1 METLLQDIR
10 YGLRMLTRS
19 PGFTA
24 ISLLMLALGIGANT
38 AMFSIVDAVLLRP
51 LPYEHPERLVRVW
64 QRLPDGNF
72 NLFSTPDFNAWKAQT
87 LAFDKFGAHVLA
99 DFSLTGSGEAERVQG
114 ARVSAEFFPL
124 VGIHPYFG
132 RTFFEEEDRP
142 GAGDVVVLGYGLWER
157 RFGAD
162 PAIAGKQI
170 ILNGASKTV
179 IGVMPRN
186 FDVLETG
193 EQLWVPLQ
201 IDPTEATASARG
213 IHWLGGIARLRAD
226 ENITQTQVRLDAVAT
241 GLHQQDPQGDA
252 GRGIILLSLHDSL
265 TGQVRSAL
273 LLLLGAVGFVLL
285 LATANVANLLL
296 ARAADRKKEIAVRMA
311 MGASRG
317 RLVRQLLTES
327 VVLSILGGAIALGF
341 ASAGLRILVATN
353 PASLPRVSEIG
364 LHWPAL
370 VVALV
375 FSTATGL
382 LFGIMPAFRVSRE
395 CTSDTLKEGS
405 RGSRRMEKDRGLL
418 VVAEMALTVI
428 LLVAAGLSLKS
439 LWILL
444 SASPGFA
451 AQNVLTMQ
459 VALPEARYTGEGIPR
474 FYGNLLDR
482 LKELPQVNA
491 FAIARDLPLAGA
503 NPSAPVEVEGQA
515 PAPQGETP
523 TVRVRVVSSRYFET
537 LGIALLAGRDFTQQ
551 DAKEAPV
558 VALVSRSLADQY
570 WPVQDPI
577 GKRIKIGLPGLS
589 WSSVIGVVN
598 DVKHIG
604 LEYDTQATAYFSY
617 SQIPTTM
624 LPLVESSMEIVF
636 RSSAAPASLVSA
648 VRERV
653 RSLDPDVPVSQVRSM
668 EEIVATSLSSW
679 RFNMFLLGGFALLAL
694 ALAMIGTYGVLA
706 HSVSRRTQEIGIRMA
721 LGARPGD
728 ILHLILGEGLRLILI
743 GLAIGLAGAL
753 SLGRVLSSL
762 LYGVQ
767 ASDPGTFLSVA
778 SLLTVIALAACYIPA
793 RRAASVAPMVA
804 LRHE

>member
-19 PGFTA
+19 PGFAA
-24 ISLLMLALGIGANT
+24 ISLLMLALGIGTNT

-51 LPYEHPERLVRVW
+51 LPYEHAERLVRVW

-72 NLFSTPDFNAWKAQT
+72 NLFSTPDFNAWNSHAA
-87 LAFDKFGAHVLA
+87 AFDKFGAHVLA
-99 DFSLTGSGEAERVQG
+99 DFSLTGNGEAEPVQG
-114 ARVSAEFFPL
+114 ARVSAEFFPTME
-124 VGIHPYFG
+124 VHPYLG
-132 RTFFEEEDRP
+132 RTFFEDEDRP
-142 GAGDVVVLGYGLWER
+142 GAGNVVVLSFGLWQR

-162 PAIAGKQI
+162 PAITGKQI
-170 ILNGASKTV
+170 VLNGASKTV
-179 IGVMPRN
+179 IGVMPQN

-201 IDPTEATASARG
+201 LDPTEATASARG
-213 IHWLGGIARLRAD
+213 VHWLGTIARLRANTD
-226 ENITQTQVRLDAVAT
+226 IAQTQSKLDAIAAA
-241 GLHQQDPQGDA
+241 LRQQDPQGDA
-252 GRGIILLSLHDSL
+252 GRGVVLYSLRDSL
-265 TGQVRSAL
+265 TGQVRPAL
-273 LLLLGAVGFVLL
+273 LLLFGAVGFVLL

-311 MGASRG
+311 MGASRA

-327 VVLSILGGAIALGF
+327 VVLSILGGALALGF
-341 ASAGLRILVATN
+341 AGAGLRILVATN
-353 PASLPRVSEIG
+353 PVSLPRLNEIG
-364 LHWPAL
+364 LQWPAL

-382 LFGIMPAFRVSRE
+382 LFGIMPAFRASRE

-405 RGSRRMEKDRGLL
+405 RGSRRTEKDRGLL

-439 LWILL
+439 LWVLL
-444 SASPGFA
+444 SANPGFD

-459 VALPEARYTGEGIPR
+459 VALPEARYTGEQIPR

-482 LKELPQVNA
+482 LKELPQVHS

-515 PAPQGETP
+515 PAPPGETP
-523 TVRVRVVSSRYFET
+523 TVRVRTVSSRYFET
-537 LGIALLAGRDFTQQ
+537 LGIALLAGRDFIQQ
-551 DAKEAPV
+551 DAKESPI
-558 VALVSRSLADQY
+558 VAIVSRSLAEQY
-570 WPVQDPI
+570 WPAQNPI

-589 WSSVIGVVN
+589 WASVIGVVN

-604 LEYDTQATAYFSY
+604 LEFDSEATAYFSY
-617 SQIPTTM
+617 SQIPTAM
-624 LPLVESSMEIVF
+624 LPLVESSMQIAF

-648 VRERV
+648 VRARV
-653 RSLDPDVPVSQVRSM
+653 RSLDPDISVSQVQSM

-721 LGARPGD
+721 LGARPGN
-728 ILHLILGEGLRLILI
+728 ILRLILGEGLRLILI

-753 SLGRVLSSL
+753 NLGRVLSSL
-762 LYGVQ
+762 LYGVR
-767 ASDPGTFLSVA
+767 ASDPGTFLLVA

-793 RRAASVAPMVA
+793 HRAAGVAPMVA

>member
-10 YGLRMLTRS
+10 YGLRMLTSS

-38 AMFSIVDAVLLRP
+38 AMFSIVDAVLLRA

-87 LAFDKFGAHVLA
+87 SAFDKFGAHVLA
-99 DFSLTGSGEAERVQG
+99 DFSLTGSGEADRVQG
-114 ARVSAEFFPL
+114 ARVSPEFFPL
-124 VGIHPYFG
+124 VGIHAYIG
-132 RTFFEEEDRP
+132 RTFLEEEDRP
-142 GAGDVVVLGYGLWER
+142 GADDVVVLSYSLWQR

-162 PAIAGKQI
+162 AAITGKQI

-179 IGVMPRN
+179 IGVMPQN
-186 FDVLETG
+186 FDVFETR

-201 IDPTEATASARG
+201 LDPTEATSSARG
-213 IHWLGGIARLRAD
+213 VHWLGTIARLRAD
-226 ENITQTQVRLDAVAT
+226 VDIAQTQAKLDAIAAA
-241 GLHQQDPQGDA
+241 LRQQDPQGDA
-252 GRGIILLSLHDSL
+252 GRGVILYSLRDSL
-265 TGQVRSAL
+265 TGQVRPAL
-273 LLLLGAVGFVLL
+273 LLLFGAVGFVLL

-296 ARAADRKKEIAVRMA
+296 ARAADRKKEIAVRIA

-341 ASAGLRILVATN
+341 AGVGLRILVATN
-353 PASLPRVSEIG
+353 PASLPRVNEIG

-395 CTSDTLKEGS
+395 CTNETLKEGS
-405 RGSRRMEKDRGLL
+405 RGSRRMEIDRSLL

-439 LWILL
+439 LWLLL
-444 SASPGFA
+444 SANPGFD

-459 VALPEARYTGEGIPR
+459 IALPEARYTGEQIPR
-474 FYGNLLDR
+474 FYGNLLYR
-482 LKELPQVNA
+482 LKELPQVHA

-503 NPSAPVEVEGQA
+503 NPSAPVEVEGKAAA
-515 PAPQGETP
+515 PPGEAPTA
-523 TVRVRVVSSRYFET
+523 RVRVVSSRYFET
-537 LGIALLAGRDFTQQ
+537 LGIALLAGRDFTQK
-551 DAKEAPV
+551 DTKEEPV
-558 VALVSRSLADQY
+558 VALVSRRLAAQY
-570 WPVQDPI
+570 WPAQDPV

-589 WSSVIGVVN
+589 WASVIGVVN
-598 DVKHIG
+598 DVKHTG
-604 LEYDTQATAYFSY
+604 LEFDSEATAYFSY
-617 SQIPTTM
+617 SQIPAAM
-624 LPLVESSMEIVF
+624 LPLVESSMEIVI

-648 VRERV
+648 VRQRV
-653 RSLDPDVPVSQVRSM
+653 HSLDPEIPVSQVQTM
-668 EEIVATSLSSW
+668 EEVVASSVSSW

-721 LGARPGD
+721 LGALPAD
-728 ILHLILGEGLRLILI
+728 ILRLILGEGLRLIVI

-762 LYGVQ
+762 LYGVK
-767 ASDPGTFLSVA
+767 ASDPGTFLCVA
-778 SLLTVIALAACYIPA
+778 SLLTLIALAACYIPA
-793 RRAASVAPMVA
+793 RRAAGVAPMVA
-804 LRHE
+804 LRYE